1 MIRQHIANRRN
12 DYIYYSVI
20 LAVIS
25 LLAIISV
32 YLILNT
38 PLAVEAEEKSIS
50 NNTSGKAVILPKTP
64 STDNGTILCTDSGN
78 EFSIKYPSNWVKLGK
93 CSFFTPNL
101 NGIFSPDIETFV
113 RISVTNLSLPTPT
126 LGISPSSTP
135 SIPEL
140 EREVIFF
147 TDGNFFKRLSDPRL
161 LSANAFSILY
171 KWTGDYQAGLPYVNQ
186 FSIFSPTNT
195 STPFVIP
202 PLSIAKNTSLPSI
215 AKNTSLPSIAKNT
228 SLPSIAKNTSQ
239 PASSNATAKDRFIA
253 ELNAIYVLAN
263 NKIYTIEYSA
273 PIKSFSNPD
282 ILQAVTKMI
291 NSFTLTSPPKAV
303 ASPPP
308 AKPANCNQPIFAN
321 TTACNPPTSP
331 PPAKPANC
339 NQPIFANTTA
349 CKRYSK

>member
-1 MIRQHIANRRN
+1 MIIRQHIANRRN

-20 LAVIS
+20 LAFVS

-32 YLILNT
+32 YLVLNT
-38 PLAVEAEEKSIS
+38 PLAAEAEVNLIS
-50 NNTSGKAVILPKTP
+50 NNTSGNKPVILPKTS
-64 STDNGTILCTDSGN
+64 STDNGTILCADSGN
-78 EFSIKYPSNWVKLGK
+78 GFSIRYPSNWVKLGK
-93 CSFFTPNL
+93 CSFFSPNL

-126 LGISPSSTP
+126 PTLGISPSSTP
-135 SIPEL
+135 SISEL

-161 LSANAFSILY
+161 ISANAFSILY

-186 FSIFSPTNT
+186 FSNFSPTNT

-228 SLPSIAKNTSQ
+228 SLPSIAKNTSLPSIAKKTSQ

-263 NKIYTIEYSA
+263 NKIYTIEYNA

-308 AKPANCNQPIFAN
+308 L
-321 TTACNPPTSP
+321 
-331 PPAKPANC
+331 KPANC

-349 CKRYSK
+349 CKQYSK

>member
-1 MIRQHIANRRN
+1 MIRQHIANGRN

-20 LAVIS
+20 IAFVS
-25 LLAIISV
+25 LLAVISV

-38 PLAVEAEEKSIS
+38 PLAVQAEEKSIS
-50 NNTSGKAVILPKTP
+50 NNTSGKAVILPKTS
-64 STDNGTILCTDSGN
+64 STDNGTIFCTDSGN
-78 EFSIKYPSNWVKLGK
+78 EFSIRYPSNWVKLGK
-93 CSFFTPNL
+93 CSFFTPNI

-171 KWTGDYQAGLPYVNQ
+171 KWTGDYRAGLPYVNQ
-186 FSIFSPTNT
+186 FSIFSPTNI

-202 PLSIAKNTSLPSI
+202 PLSIAKNTSL
-215 AKNTSLPSIAKNT
+215 L
-228 SLPSIAKNTSQ
+228 SIAKNTSQ

-291 NSFTLTSPPKAV
+291 NSFFLTSPPRAV
-303 ASPPP
+303 ASP
-308 AKPANCNQPIFAN
+308 
-321 TTACNPPTSP
+321 T
-331 PPAKPANC
+331 PAKPANC

-349 CKRYSK
+349 CKQYSK